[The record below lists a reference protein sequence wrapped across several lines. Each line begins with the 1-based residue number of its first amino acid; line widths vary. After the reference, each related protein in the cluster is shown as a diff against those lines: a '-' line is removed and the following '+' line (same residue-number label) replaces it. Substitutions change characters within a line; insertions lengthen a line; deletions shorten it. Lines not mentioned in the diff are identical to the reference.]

1 MPKNRPRESL
11 RSDDEAQP
19 TDAYLLSED
28 GALARFATRRDG
40 LTTEEVDRHRATYGD
55 NVIVQVHS
63 APLVLRY
70 LRQFK
75 DWMIVL
81 LLVCAAITAYLGDAL
96 TSGVLVLLVLINTSI
111 GFLQEY
117 RSGKTMDA
125 LQHLSLSLTQVMRDG
140 RLTELDSTELVV
152 GDVVRLTEGA
162 AVPADIRLIET
173 SAFSTNE
180 FALTGES
187 DPTKKY
193 SHAIVTEVIVAERH
207 NTAHAGTTVATGEAM
222 GVVVATGTATELGR
236 IAQLADSA
244 PPTTSPLQRE
254 MGHIGRIITYAAIVL
269 ALVLLVLAVWADLP
283 LHAAV
288 LFAIGFA
295 SAVIPQ
301 GLPAEVNTALAQAAA
316 ALAKRKALVKRLSAV
331 ETLGS
336 TQVICTDKTG
346 TLTKN
351 EMTVTQLVMGGRNYV
366 VRGTGYE
373 PTGEIDRMPS
383 GSAVDRT
390 GDLERLRRFLRV
402 GALASNARLLPPD
415 ESHPGWHILG
425 DPTEGALLTVA
436 AKCGVDLTR
445 ERTDESK
452 VREFPFDSARKLMT
466 TIRERADGT
475 LTAYVKGAPE
485 SVVAKARRIDDDGVV
500 RPITDADRAAF
511 LGVHLARSDLG
522 LRNLAYA
529 ARAASAEDVAATD
542 PNTVERDLVL
552 LGLVSMVDPIR
563 DEVPDAMRRALGA
576 RVKVNIITGDFSRT
590 AEVIARQAGLDDDN
604 GLTVVTEA
612 ELRAMSDDDVV
623 AHALAGGTVFSRVD
637 PTDKTRIVD
646 LVKRA
651 GMVVAVTGDGI
662 NDAPALRHADIG
674 VAMGVSGTDVAKEAA
689 EIVLLDD
696 SFSTL
701 VRAVEQG
708 RVIYANISKGVVS
721 CLTSNAAELVV
732 NIASLIL
739 ATFAG
744 LPLAINVMQILA
756 IDLLGELLPIAALGR
771 DPEEGRVMRQAPRD
785 PKSRIV
791 NVRSIRDLL
800 YAGAIIGV
808 LAIANFLLLFD
819 RSGSDPFAGPVD
831 PALIAQATTITY
843 VTVLVCQLFNITQ
856 RRSARG
862 LFTRYIFTNPTY
874 WLACAVGV
882 TIMLVIVYVPVVQ
895 AMFKTAPLGPLDWAF
910 VLLAAVIFVAFRE
923 IGRLTR
929 NSARRVASRP
939 RSGEPAGL
947 STL

>member
-1 MPKNRPRESL
+1 MSVPGNGL
-11 RSDDEAQP
+11 RADARRNDSAP
-19 TDAYLLSED
+19 ATDAYLLTED
-28 GALARFATRRDG
+28 EALERFGTRRDG
-40 LTTEEVDRHRATYGD
+40 LTADEVLERRARYGD
-55 NVIVQVHS
+55 NVIVQVHTE
-63 APLVLRY
+63 PLVLRF

-75 DWMIVL
+75 DWMIIL
-81 LLVCAAITAYLGDAL
+81 LLACAAITAYLGDAL

-117 RSGKTMDA
+117 RSGKTMEA
-125 LQHLSLSLTQVMRDG
+125 LQHLSLSLTQVMRGG
-140 RLTELDSTELVV
+140 RLIELDSTELVV

-193 SHAIVTEVIVAERH
+193 SHAILTEVIVAERH
-207 NTAHAGTTVATGEAM
+207 NTAHAGTTVATGEAT
-222 GVVVATGTATELGR
+222 GVVVATGTRSELGR

-254 MGHIGRIITYAAIVL
+254 MAHIGRIITYAAVAL
-269 ALVLLVLAVWADLP
+269 SLVLLVLAVWADLP
-283 LHAAV
+283 FHAAV

-316 ALAKRKALVKRLSAV
+316 ALARRRALVKRLSAV

-351 EMTVTQLVMGGRNYV
+351 EMTVTELVMAGRDYV

-373 PTGEIDRMPS
+373 PTGDIERTRPDSAGERNDDLDRL
-383 GSAVDRT
+383 AT
-390 GDLERLRRFLRV
+390 FLRV
-402 GALASNARLLPPD
+402 GALASNARLLPAD

-436 AKCGVDLTR
+436 AKTGVDLAAAR
-445 ERTDESK
+445 KAERK

-466 TIRERADGT
+466 TIREGGDGT

-485 SVVAKARRIDDDGVV
+485 SVVSRASRIDDDGVV

-511 LGVHLARSDLG
+511 LAIHIANSDRG

-529 ARAASAEDVAATD
+529 ARAASADDVAATD
-542 PNTVERDLVL
+542 PKVVETDLVL

-563 DEVPDAMRRALGA
+563 DEVPDAMRRALDA
-576 RVKVNIITGDFSRT
+576 RIKVNIITGDFSRT
-590 AEVIARQAGLDDDN
+590 AEAVARQAGLDHDL
-604 GLTVVTEA
+604 GLTVVTE
-612 ELRAMSDDDVV
+612 EQLRAMSDEDVL

-646 LVKRA
+646 LVKGA
-651 GMVVAVTGDGI
+651 GRIVAVTGDGI

-674 VAMGVSGTDVAKEAA
+674 VAMGASGTDVAKEAA
-689 EIVLLDD
+689 EVVLLDD

-708 RVIYANISKGVVS
+708 RVIYANISKGVIS

-739 ATFAG
+739 ATVAG

-771 DPEEGRVMRQAPRD
+771 DPEEGQVMRRPPRD
-785 PKSRIV
+785 PKARIV
-791 NVRSIRDLL
+791 NVRSIRDLM
-800 YAGAIIGV
+800 YAGSIIGV
-808 LAIANFLLLFD
+808 LAIGNFLLFFD
-819 RSGSDPFAGPVD
+819 RSGSDPFAGPID
-831 PALIAQATTITY
+831 PALVAQATTITY

-856 RRSARG
+856 RRSERG

-874 WLACAVGV
+874 WLACGVGV
-882 TIMLVIVYVPVVQ
+882 TIMLVIVYVPLAQ
-895 AMFKTAPLGPLDWAF
+895 TLFKTGPLGLMDWAL
-910 VLLAAVIFVAFRE
+910 VLLAAVIFIAFRE
-923 IGRLTR
+923 VGRLVR
-929 NSARRVASRP
+929 KSGRRADVEIA
-939 RSGEPAGL
+939 
-947 STL
+947 